1 AGWDK
6 DRHLP
11 VAETGVW
18 EQIQAAHPKYI
29 KWQTTPFPLYDE
41 MADLIEGTYAT
52 GKGVIRGEHT
62 PSSSDHSGSDHEDNT
77 PFPIDP
83 ILVNPSTPSVSRP
96 LSASQAGSSSALSR
110 SRHSRTG
117 KKSGSQAIEDM
128 AASIKSLADAV
139 SNDAPVPSPA
149 RKRSAIHMIEDDG
162 QLSDDEQIKVIKMIR
177 RDTSFADTILAIRK
191 PNART
196 RYIKSEL
203 YPTEDL

>member
-1 AGWDK
+1 LKKEYKQVTFIRNFSGAGWDK

-83 ILVNPSTPSVSRP
+83 I
-96 LSASQAGSSSALSR
+96 QAIL
-110 SRHSRTG
+110 
-117 KKSGSQAIEDM
+117 KSGSQAIEDM

-162 QLSDDEQIKVIKMIR
+162 QLSDDEQIKVIKMIC